1 MSTELKVHIVFSID
15 SNNRSQLFSIVSPA
29 SPDSLWFSIAFS
41 YTYTY
46 LIYATDPVVRFETV

>member
-1 MSTELKVHIVFSID
+1 MSTELNVHIVFSID
-15 SNNRSQLFSIVSPA
+15 SNNRSQFLLIVSRA

-46 LIYATDPVVRFETV
+46 LIYATDPVVRFEKV